1 MEERRRTILR
11 ELDERGRVRVADL
24 SRELGCSEV
33 TIRNDIKNMDV
44 EGLLQRVHGGAIK
57 REESPVR
64 KYSAESIYRHTDRK
78 KKIAACAYEYIE
90 DRDTIIIDDASSSF
104 YLAVHIKN
112 HPEKRVAVVTN
123 SLLVG
128 NELSGAKHVELY
140 MVGGHVGGH
149 LAATMGDA
157 ALENMRSFH
166 VDKAFI
172 GVHGINFEVGLTS
185 IATPQMQV
193 KHAILKAAKE
203 VYVLA
208 DSSKFGGGYLSVIC
222 PITDVHLIIT
232 DDEVAKEN
240 IKIAK
245 ELDVPLVIA

>member
-33 TIRNDIKNMDV
+33 TIRNDIKNMDM

-78 KKIAACAYEYIE
+78 KKIASCAYEYIE

-128 NELSGAKHVELY
+128 NELAGAKHVELY

-172 GVHGINFEVGLTS
+172 GVHGINFEAGLTS